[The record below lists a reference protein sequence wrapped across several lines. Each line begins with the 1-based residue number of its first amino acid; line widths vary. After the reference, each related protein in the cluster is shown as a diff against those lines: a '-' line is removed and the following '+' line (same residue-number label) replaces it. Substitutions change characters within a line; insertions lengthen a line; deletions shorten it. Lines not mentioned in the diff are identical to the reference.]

1 MLTIMLLVSTSITI
15 LLASLRCSS
24 PWAAASLTFV
34 LNFSFWSINYI
45 AGELEQPFGD
55 DPNDLPMAELQSNF
69 NSSLCVLFDE
79 QAVQP
84 PAFEFENSMLGR
96 SKQRLSQALL
106 EGGSPN
112 EKLKM
117 RCTLAQAKAEH
128 HVAISP
134 VPSPLA
140 SPLAS
145 PRASPRGS
153 PRGGMS
159 IDPVMSFFDH
169 PTQPH
174 HNRLEIP
181 GGTPFGHGSASP
193 RNKASPRVLP
203 SWQEEEVEDQDKSPM
218 THLPNEASPTM
229 NTLQASPKPNA
240 LLGSGG
246 GIGSQSALYQ
256 TAPAMFNR
264 IGGPLGQ
271 DFPPQQPAMNTTQ
284 TTMNTTQTS
293 GLHTHQPP
301 NRSKKMP
308 LFVVDL

>member
-117 RCTLAQAKAEH
+117 RCTLA
-128 HVAISP
+128 
-134 VPSPLA
+134 
-140 SPLAS
+140 
-145 PRASPRGS
+145 
-153 PRGGMS
+153 
-159 IDPVMSFFDH
+159 
-169 PTQPH
+169 
-174 HNRLEIP
+174 
-181 GGTPFGHGSASP
+181 
-193 RNKASPRVLP
+193 
-203 SWQEEEVEDQDKSPM
+203 
-218 THLPNEASPTM
+218 
-229 NTLQASPKPNA
+229 
-240 LLGSGG
+240 
-246 GIGSQSALYQ
+246 
-256 TAPAMFNR
+256 
-264 IGGPLGQ
+264 
-271 DFPPQQPAMNTTQ
+271 
-284 TTMNTTQTS
+284 
-293 GLHTHQPP
+293 
-301 NRSKKMP
+301 
-308 LFVVDL
+308 